1 MKEQIL
7 KLKSEGKSYKEIQE
21 LLGCSKGTIS
31 YHCGIGQKEKTKN
44 RRDKRRENIIKAK
57 TDTFKYTKKQN
68 NVTPKKETRIS
79 KDVVESVRKFNKRD
93 TLKKGGV
100 DKELKPTFTW
110 EDVVEK
116 FGEKTI
122 CYLSGV
128 EIDLFVNNYNF
139 DHIIPSSKGGLNT
152 LENLGIA
159 HEIVNYMKGDLTPDE
174 LISWCIK
181 ILKHNNYEVTKIQV

>member
-1 MKEQIL
+1 MKDEIL
-7 KLKSEGKSYKEIQE
+7 KLKSEGKSYKEIQK

-31 YHCGIGQKEKTKN
+31 YHCGVGQKEKTKT
-44 RRDKRRENIIKAK
+44 RRDKRRENIVKAK
-57 TDTFKYTKKQN
+57 TDAFKYTKK
-68 NVTPKKETRIS
+68 TPKEIVKKEARSS

-93 TLKKGGV
+93 TNKKDNV

-110 EDVVEK
+110 EDVIEK
-116 FGEKTI
+116 FGEKTV

-139 DHIIPSSKGGLNT
+139 DHIIPASKGGLNT
-152 LENLGIA
+152 LDNLGIT

-174 LISWCIK
+174 LIEWCVK
-181 ILKHNNYEVTKIQV
+181 ILKHNGYQVTK